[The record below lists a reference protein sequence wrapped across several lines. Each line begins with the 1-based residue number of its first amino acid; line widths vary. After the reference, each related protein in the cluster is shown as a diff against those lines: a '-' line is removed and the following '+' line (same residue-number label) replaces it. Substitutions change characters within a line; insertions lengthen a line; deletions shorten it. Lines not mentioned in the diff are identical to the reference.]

1 MSKII
6 KTEEEYDVALANAYL
21 LIQKEVLSGKDA
33 DELELLTLLIE
44 HYEKEQYP
52 ILPPNP
58 IDAIKFR
65 LEQLGKSESELSK
78 ILGARSRQSEI
89 LSGKRK
95 LSLSMIR
102 KLHDIL
108 GIPAISLIGEY
119 WCSGMEEINDG

>member
-1 MSKII
+1 MLKII
-6 KTEEEYDVALANAYL
+6 KTESEYDDALAQAYL
-21 LIQKEVLSGKDA
+21 LMQKDDLSDSES
-33 DELELLTLLIE
+33 DEFELLTLLIE
-44 HYEKEQYP
+44 HYEKEHYP
-52 ILPPNP
+52 IAPPSP

-65 LEQLGKSESELSK
+65 LEQLGKPESELSK

-102 KLHDIL
+102 KLHEVL

-119 WCSGMEEINDG
+119 